1 VDAGAS
7 RTLLEHDF
15 FPRFHV
21 THRDFVFGKT
31 LNR

>member
-1 VDAGAS
+1 
-7 RTLLEHDF
+7 LLELDF